1 MRTNID
7 IDDKVMAAAMKTGEF
22 RTKKEAVE
30 AGLRLIVR
38 QQTYQRILALKG
50 KLQWDDA
57 LDFPPTAPKRKTAQ
71 RAASMP
77 RASAKNAVRARA
89 KR

>member
-1 MRTNID
+1 
-7 IDDKVMAAAMKTGEF
+7 
-22 RTKKEAVE
+22 
-30 AGLRLIVR
+30 
-38 QQTYQRILALKG
+38 
-50 KLQWDDA
+50 LQWDDA